1 MAGLKIKYTKTER
14 ARQKK
19 ILKVSLRMLPLFEAM
34 EKSLMVTIN
43 SIAENIERIE
53 QAIEQNKKEAEP
65 WIAVLSDAWV
75 DVSAYISVNEIITKP
90 TDVAGVRVQQYD
102 RVDFNIAPI
111 TEETPLWVDE
121 AVELMQDQLQL
132 IAEIKCLEDQIEL
145 LEEELLEVR
154 ARVKLFENRRIP
166 NAKTAIRKIGQK
178 LQDDERL
185 MIATAKVVKTKN
197 AEEVKN
203 DY

>member
-1 MAGLKIKYTKTER
+1 MAVLKIKYTKTER

-43 SIAENIERIE
+43 AIAESIERIKE
-53 QAIEQNKKEAEP
+53 AIEQNKKEAEP
-65 WIAVLSDAWV
+65 WIAVLSDSWV
-75 DVSAYISVNEIITKP
+75 EVRSYIAVNKIITKP
-90 TDVAGVRVQQYD
+90 VDVAGVRVQQFEK
-102 RVDFNIAPI
+102 VDFDVTPIA
-111 TEETPLWVDE
+111 ENTPLWVDK
-121 AVELMQDQLQL
+121 AIELMQDQLQL
-132 IAEIKCLEDQIEL
+132 LAEIQCLQIQIEL
-145 LEEELLEVR
+145 LEEELMEVR
-154 ARVKLFENRRIP
+154 ARIKLFENRRIP

-197 AEEVKN
+197 TEEEIL
-203 DY
+203 